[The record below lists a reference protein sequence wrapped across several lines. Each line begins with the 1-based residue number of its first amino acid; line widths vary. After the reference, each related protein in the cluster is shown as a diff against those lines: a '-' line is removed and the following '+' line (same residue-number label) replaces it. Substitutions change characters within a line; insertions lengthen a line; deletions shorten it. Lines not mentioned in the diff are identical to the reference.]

1 MLKLRFDRYIMAN
14 REFKVAQYNNSVATP
29 SIFESLIFKQIDRY
43 DKTIITHVLH
53 IDDVIDLDK
62 FLLWDFIKFSC
73 ST

>member
-1 MLKLRFDRYIMAN
+1 MA
-14 REFKVAQYNNSVATP
+14 RYNNSVATP
-29 SIFESLIFKQIDRY
+29 SIFESLIFKQIDLY

-53 IDDVIDLDK
+53 IDNVIDLDK